1 MYFTMKVK
9 KYDSMGFMSR
19 ARTIKD
25 LEQVGKS
32 DKLRDE
38 TRTAYPPGKR
48 VSKNGNVYWETRK
61 NRSDII
67 PKNKV

>member
-9 KYDSMGFMSR
+9 KYDSLGFSSR
-19 ARTIKD
+19 ARVLKE

-61 NRSDII
+61 NRSDVRGKKI
-67 PKNKV
+67 